1 MKTQATFNELGI
13 IFTTI
18 AKAEE
23 KVKTLKEA
31 EDRYDVEAYADDI
44 DAMIKAH
51 ADRDKARK
59 AVKVIFQKVIDVLEL
74 NPSFSTD
81 EFMIRESTRLYEAG
95 AFLSD
100 AKYAAIQIAR
110 NIND

>member
-31 EDRYDVEAYADDI
+31 EDRYNVEAYADDI

-59 AVKVIFQKVIDVLEL
+59 AVKKTFAKIIEL
-74 NPSFSTD
+74 LDLDPKYSTD
-81 EFMIRESTRLYEAG
+81 EFMIRESERLWESG
-95 AFLSD
+95 AFLSSV
-100 AKYAAIQIAR
+100 KYQAVQIAR
-110 NIND
+110 NIEA

>member
-1 MKTQATFNELGI
+1 MKTQATFEELGI
-13 IFTTI
+13 IFTAI

-31 EDRYDVEAYADDI
+31 EDRYNVEAYADDI

-81 EFMIRESTRLYEAG
+81 EFIIRESERLWEAG
-95 AFLSD
+95 AFLSSV
-100 AKYAAIQIAR
+100 KYQAVQIAR
-110 NIND
+110 NIEA